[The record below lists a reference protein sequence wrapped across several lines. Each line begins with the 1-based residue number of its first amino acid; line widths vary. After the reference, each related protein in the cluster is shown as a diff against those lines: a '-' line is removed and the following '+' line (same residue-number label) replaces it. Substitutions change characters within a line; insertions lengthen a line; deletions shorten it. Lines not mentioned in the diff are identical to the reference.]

1 MLLTYSALSNIITNI
16 TQKTKITNHLFLRA
30 SVKSARSDMKKL
42 GFNFLLLTC
51 LPFFSSQSQ
60 FFSTMCNSGLL
71 LLQDYIKLQHS
82 QSGLKAITKSTYY
95 YKQQG

>member
-1 MLLTYSALSNIITNI
+1 MLLTYYALSNIITNT

-51 LPFFSSQSQ
+51 LHFFHPSPS
-60 FFSTMCNSGLL
+60 FLL
-71 LLQDYIKLQHS
+71 Y
-82 QSGLKAITKSTYY
+82 YVYFY
-95 YKQQG
+95 YKIT